1 MAKVQTARAR
11 VLSDHVGL
19 GLKHGQIVEGPEGV
33 IKALTAAGA
42 VDDHEDAV
50 SYASKNGAEVVGLQ
64 DPDAA
69 AEIAAAVTD
78 AKQADG
84 AQSAAAQ

>member
-1 MAKVQTARAR
+1 MAKVQIARAR

-19 GLKHGQIVEGPEGV
+19 GLKLGQIVEGPEGV
-33 IKALTAAGA
+33 IKALSAAGA
-42 VDDHEDAV
+42 VDNHEDAV
-50 SYASKNGAEVVGLQ
+50 SYASSKGAEIVALE

-84 AQSAAAQ
+84 AQSETAQ